1 MTSPYV
7 WCFWTIF
14 QYIPQLFHIATLHF
28 LRPGRRPRASCG
40 GLVQQRGGD
49 LSSELSQ
56 YAGHIHARIWVCQYI
71 HVYIQCVY
79 IYICVLNNMYISV
92 YVYKYIY
99 VCIYIY
105 TYIYIHI
112 HTYVY
117 ACSLMKNFIDPEHL
131 RPSDFPR
138 ALLFS
143 LQANCRRNMGD
154 LTGAIKACE
163 EGLSHYTTFCSQL
176 VTAVARSDEPLTF
189 RPKKRGHEIRPEIR
203 KKLANHLAEAKKGP
217 KAPLGSPG
225 DPWLLWINM
234 D

>member
-1 MTSPYV
+1 MY
-7 WCFWTIF
+7 
-14 QYIPQLFHIATLHF
+14 
-28 LRPGRRPRASCG
+28 
-40 GLVQQRGGD
+40 
-49 LSSELSQ
+49 
-56 YAGHIHARIWVCQYI
+56 
-71 HVYIQCVY
+71 VY
-79 IYICVLNNMYISV
+79 IYTH
-92 YVYKYIY
+92 
-99 VCIYIY
+99 IY
-105 TYIYIHI
+105 THI

-225 DPWLLWINM
+225 DP
-234 D
+234 